1 MNLAQAFQAKL
12 GEAEAIR
19 QAHATN
25 PGGMPAEQATKWGSL
40 IEEAEALKAQ
50 LGIEARANSLKSWGA
65 EAQPMLALTGAQQ
78 QQYGAGTLQG
88 FTPAGED
95 EGVITEPQFK
105 AIKTRE
111 YKAAFRQ
118 YLKVGINGL
127 KSDEYKT
134 LSEGTDSAG
143 GFLVPEEMIQ
153 RIIQKAPTPTRVN
166 GRVTRLQTSRDSL
179 VMPKVNYTTDDIY
192 TTGIRVTWTGEVP
205 SSSTV
210 HRVTDPVFGQTRI
223 PIFTAMLSMPLTNDM
238 VEDAMFPI
246 IPFVTGK
253 FQETVDILYDDK
265 TLNGTGLG
273 QPSGILLNPNGTDQP
288 ATVNSGGASTLTAD
302 GLSSL
307 AFAVPEQYDEM
318 STFVMNKTSTA
329 KAIAQLKDS
338 QNRYLWGAGL
348 QDSGLV
354 PSLKNR
360 TLLGYDVTLSGL
372 MPNVAA
378 NAYPIIF
385 GDLGGYAL
393 VNRVG
398 FSVQVLRELYA
409 ETNQILLLGRLRFGG
424 ATIEPWKLKIQ
435 KVAS

>member
-1 MNLAQAFQAKL
+1 
-12 GEAEAIR
+12 
-19 QAHATN
+19 
-25 PGGMPAEQATKWGSL
+25 
-40 IEEAEALKAQ
+40 
-50 LGIEARANSLKSWGA
+50 
-65 EAQPMLALTGAQQ
+65 
-78 QQYGAGTLQG
+78 
-88 FTPAGED
+88 
-95 EGVITEPQFK
+95 
-105 AIKTRE
+105 
-111 YKAAFRQ
+111 
-118 YLKVGINGL
+118 
-127 KSDEYKT
+127 
-134 LSEGTDSAG
+134 
-143 GFLVPEEMIQ
+143 
-153 RIIQKAPTPTRVN
+153 
-166 GRVTRLQTSRDSL
+166 
-179 VMPKVNYTTDDIY
+179 
-192 TTGIRVTWTGEVP
+192 
-205 SSSTV
+205 
-210 HRVTDPVFGQTRI
+210 
-223 PIFTAMLSMPLTNDM
+223 
-238 VEDAMFPI
+238 MFPI

-318 STFVMNKTSTA
+318 ATFVMNKTSTA

-348 QDSGLV
+348 QDSGMV
-354 PSLKNR
+354 PSIKNR

-424 ATIEPWKLKIQ
+424 AIIEPWKMKIQ